1 MKKSKVKMLQ
11 MCKTFMCILIYT
23 NMLLISHNADT
34 LLHHYYY
41 NKNTSREIIHRHDK
55 SVLAKRKTLTTDA
68 SKVI

>member
-1 MKKSKVKMLQ
+1 
-11 MCKTFMCILIYT
+11 
-23 NMLLISHNADT
+23 MLLISHNADT